1 MSTENNSA
9 LQAMLAQ
16 YEKASTFSSEN
27 SFDIKN
33 YFSTFLA
40 DGVDNKM
47 VGIRI
52 LPIEGTTPF
61 QEVHVHT
68 AKVDGKNRKFTCLA
82 HLNDE
87 PCPFCEAREQLLAT
101 GEKSDEELAKSY
113 KPRLMYIVKVIDRDN
128 EADGPK
134 FWRFPIN
141 YKKDGIM
148 DKIMATIRMVGEDIT
163 NPETGRDLVLNIVR
177 VKNPRGGTYPAVN
190 SVQAMDKKALSTDAE
205 LAAKWVANETTWKEV
220 YSLKDYDYLKIIVMG
235 EVPAWNKR
243 LEKFV
248 AKSSLTEEDNQSTTE
263 SLDSQVNSADSSIAV
278 GANATEAK
286 TESKVE
292 TKVET
297 ENETTYTAPVD
308 EVKIEEEDDLPF

>member
-1 MSTENNSA
+1 M
-9 LQAMLAQ
+9 
-16 YEKASTFSSEN
+16 
-27 SFDIKN
+27 KN
-33 YFSTFLA
+33 YFSTFLP

-47 VGIRI
+47 VAIRI

-61 QEVHVHT
+61 QEVHVHS
-68 AKVDGKNRKFTCLA
+68 AKVDGKNRKFTCIK

-87 PCPFCEAREQLLAT
+87 SCPFCEAREVLLAT

-148 DKIMATIRMVGEDIT
+148 DKIMATITMLKEDVT
-163 NPETGRDLVLNIVR
+163 NTETGRDLVLNIVR

-190 SVQAMDKKALSTDAE
+190 SVQAMDKKVLSADAE
-205 LAAKWVANETTWKEV
+205 LAAKWVNDKKTWQDV
-220 YSLKDYDYLKIIVMG
+220 YSVKDYDYLKIIVNG

-248 AKSSLTEEDNQSTTE
+248 AKSTLTEADNESTTE
-263 SLDSQVNSADSSIAV
+263 SLDSQINSPDSSITI
-278 GANATEAK
+278 GANAAEVK
-286 TESKVE
+286 TE

-297 ENETTYTAPVD
+297 ETTYTAPVD
-308 EVKIEEEDDLPF
+308 EPVEVEDDLPF

>member
-1 MSTENNSA
+1 MSTEKNSA
-9 LQAMLAQ
+9 LEAMLAQ
-16 YEKASTFSSEN
+16 YEKASENSFDN

-33 YFSTFLA
+33 YFSTFLP

-47 VGIRI
+47 VAIRI

-101 GEKSDEELAKSY
+101 GEKSDEEIAKSY
-113 KPRLMYIVKVIDRDN
+113 KPRLMYIVKVIDREN

-148 DKIMATIRMVGEDIT
+148 DKIMATIRMVGEDVT
-163 NPETGRDLVLNIVR
+163 DAETGRDLVLNIVR

-190 SVQAMDKKALSTDAE
+190 SVQGMDKKPLSSDAE
-205 LAAKWVANETTWKEV
+205 LAAKWLANEKTWKDV
-220 YSLKDYDYLKIIVMG
+220 YSLKDYDYLHIIVRG

-248 AKSSLTEEDNQSTTE
+248 AKSSLTEEDNVSTTE
-263 SLDSQVNSADSSIAV
+263 SLDAQVNSPDSTIAV
-278 GANATEAK
+278 GANATE
-286 TESKVE
+286 

-297 ENETTYTAPVD
+297 ETESETTYTAPVD
-308 EVKIEEEDDLPF
+308 EVDTKVEDDLPF